1 MPMEIS
7 LNPLS
12 RNISIDPRTRSFI
25 RAKPA
30 KATDSKPS
38 YTASSTTSSRKSG
51 KKGVH
56 FAIDVPDKRDGEQWV
71 LTPHPDYTPYWYRDD
86 DRKTPR
92 RPGKPSPALYQL
104 NRNSQPAY
112 GRPLTRLTYPAQLQ
126 RRQSNPRNLGLPG
139 LSSQSYP
146 PYERGRA
153 PISSYGSTLRTRSAS
168 GTDSTRYSSLSRRR
182 SQTTVTE
189 IHHGVRPRSRSRSR
203 PVTRPQNRSRSQH
216 RAHPPANTTIKHTYI
231 IQNRPREPRTRT
243 RSRERTRPV
252 TRPRS
257 RERTRYYDEEED
269 RVSTPLTA
277 FREGR
282 TYTPVTA
289 VRVGRTYT
297 PLQGRRRDS
306 YYV

>member
-1 MPMEIS
+1 MPVEIN

-38 YTASSTTSSRKSG
+38 YYERSYTDTTSTSSRKSG
-51 KKGVH
+51 NKKGVH

-71 LTPHPDYTPYWYRDD
+71 LTPHPDYTPYWYQDD
-86 DRKTPR
+86 DRKTPK
-92 RPGKPSPALYQL
+92 PAKPSPALYQL

-112 GRPLTRLTYPAQLQ
+112 GRPLSRLTYPAQLQ
-126 RRQSNPRNLGLPG
+126 RRQSNPHTLGLPG

-153 PISSYGSTLRTRSAS
+153 PISSYGSTIRTRSAS
-168 GTDSTRYSSLSRRR
+168 GTDSTRYASLSRRTYP
-182 SQTTVTE
+182 STTTTE
-189 IHHGVRPRSRSRSR
+189 IHQRSRSRSR
-203 PVTRPQNRSRSQH
+203 PRAHQQSRSRSRP

-252 TRPRS
+252 TR
-257 RERTRYYDEEED
+257 YYDEED
-269 RVSTPLTA
+269 RVPTPLTA
-277 FREGR
+277 FREGPR
-282 TYTPVTA
+282 
-289 VRVGRTYT
+289 GR
-297 PLQGRRRDS
+297 GRRRRDS